1 MNFVVYWLSGLM
13 GCLYSFAYPSS
24 LSHFLSL
31 HTETGE
37 LQQRLLGQLPTSY
50 IQYFFPTLKQNTC
63 FQLGA
68 MLTRMKGTSQ
78 LLWQLSTPNEME
90 LKYYMRLPGSLFKKE
105 DTPAAILDQ
114 GDGCQALRQ
123 QRRKTEGT
131 WVSNNLRAA
140 MPVLGYLLPYFIYTE
155 RNKCLFCLIH

>member
-13 GCLYSFAYPSS
+13 GCLYSFACPSS

-31 HTETGE
+31 HT
-37 LQQRLLGQLPTSY
+37 QRLGSCSRDCQASCLPH
-50 IQYFFPTLKQNTC
+50 IQYFFPTLKQNTY

-105 DTPAAILDQ
+105 DAPAAILDQ

-123 QRRKTEGT
+123 QRKKTEGT

-140 MPVLGYLLPYFIYTE
+140 TPVLGYLLSYFIYTE